1 MRLLPEPRVSC
12 DSLRMLQ
19 AFVTPGP
26 RMLGLHG
33 LDAASAS
40 IKALQQALAAYA
52 AATNYPAANPGA
64 IDGFLGAMTRA
75 AVLAVVPRL
84 PKLPSAVKSILQY
97 GAVAAVIPEVA
108 QQIDSLITTYAAE
121 ITTAI
126 KLLQIAQTPS
136 PPATPTGAGTT
147 ATTTT
152 PSTTGPSTTAPGSG
166 VPGAAPSW
174 YKTGPG
180 MAAIGV
186 GATAVLTSAIL
197 LATK

>member
-1 MRLLPEPRVSC
+1 
-12 DSLRMLQ
+12 
-19 AFVTPGP
+19 
-26 RMLGLHG
+26 MLGLHG
-33 LDAASAS
+33 SRGLGAADAN

-52 AATNYPAANPGA
+52 AATNYPAANPGT
-64 IDGFLGAMTRA
+64 IDGFIGPMTRM
-75 AVLAVVPRL
+75 AVINVVPRL
-84 PKLPSAVKSILQY
+84 PKLPSAVKTILQY
-97 GAVAAVIPEVA
+97 GSVAAVIPDIA
-108 QQIDSLITTYAAE
+108 KQIDSLIVQYASE

-152 PSTTGPSTTAPGSG
+152 PSTTAPAPAASG
-166 VPGAAPSW
+166 APPSW